1 VYNLLQQVS
10 DGYFVHFFAPEDL
23 SPLRKHVTFVLD
35 VSGSMEGRKIYQL
48 KEAMYTILHALRP
61 ADFFSLAI
69 FESRTKV
76 SNREPGTNQP
86 PTKKL
91 TKGGV
96 LRRALGIVP
105 C

>member
-1 VYNLLQQVS
+1 MGQPKEMIKQRRVMNQWSSWKV
-10 DGYFVHFFAPEDL
+10 PEAFIWDAVNQ
-23 SPLRKHVTFVLD
+23 P
-35 VSGSMEGRKIYQL
+35 
-48 KEAMYTILHALRP
+48 
-61 ADFFSLAI
+61 
-69 FESRTKV
+69 
-76 SNREPGTNQP
+76 TNQ